1 MTMLNTIYF
10 ASMVW
15 RNWKVIFYFSLFN
28 TDQFNSYVNCLL
40 LKFITKS
47 WIKLPFQKRKRLA
60 WIDTTFVYW
69 RISIIYSYIAA
80 KVTRNW
86 CYLYLLKDPH
96 DRVAQYWMGR
106 TCSDHTANK
115 ITFVLS
121 QVHWGSLKISSH
133 GGFNL
138 RIASREPQDHKNI
151 LCRQKRKHMNHQQVS
166 NELSIGKSFG
176 HPCSDMFAAVNLY
189 DWTIGGLP
197 DKISTEIEDET
208 PQIGF
213 SPPLDIMLSN
223 DAHRKKKEDAF

>member
-1 MTMLNTIYF
+1 M
-10 ASMVW
+10 
-15 RNWKVIFYFSLFN
+15 NWYNLCN
-28 TDQFNSYVNCLL
+28 
-40 LKFITKS
+40 
-47 WIKLPFQKRKRLA
+47 
-60 WIDTTFVYW
+60 W

-80 KVTRNW
+80 KVIRNW
-86 CYLYLLKDPH
+86 FYLYLLKDLH
-96 DRVAQYWMGR
+96 DRVEQYWMGR

-115 ITFVLS
+115 ITFVPS

-138 RIASREPQDHKNI
+138 QIASREPQDHKNI
-151 LCRQKRKHMNHQQVS
+151 LCAQKKRTHESPTSLKWTTHRKIIRAPMFRNVCCC
-166 NELSIGKSFG
+166 ELF
-176 HPCSDMFAAVNLY
+176 LY

-223 DAHRKKKEDAF
+223 DAHRKKKDAF